1 MADATASEIGL
12 NAVIVAVTD
21 GVPRILTVRRE
32 AMAATKEP
40 AALGPWSDSHYALP
54 FGPFEPAS
62 HRTLDLGLRR
72 WVEEQAG
79 LTLGYV
85 EQLYTFADRHRD
97 PRELA
102 GGSRIVSIGY
112 LALAHEAEPHGARDA
127 EWRNWYEFFPWE
139 DWREGRPLV
148 IDDTIRPQLLR
159 WAEAAKKTAARAGRE
174 ERVAINFSLED
185 AGWDP
190 ELVLERYE
198 LLYEAGLV
206 AEAERDRAIARA
218 HNMTQTPTRPL
229 DENDSERLA
238 ALGATGRPLELDHRR
253 ILATALGRVRGKLKY
268 RPVVFELLPDTF
280 TLFQLQ
286 RVVEA
291 LSGVLLHKQNF
302 RRLVINNKLVEPT
315 GRSVNQPRGR
325 PAELFRFR
333 REVLRERP
341 APGVRVPVQRAAG

>member
-21 GVPRILTVRRE
+21 GVPLILTVRHE
-32 AMAATKEP
+32 AMAATLE
-40 AALGPWSDSHYALP
+40 AAVLGPWSDSHYALP
-54 FGPFEPAS
+54 YGPFEPAS

-72 WVEEQAG
+72 WVEQQTG

-97 PRELA
+97 PRELV

-112 LALAHEAEPHGARDA
+112 LALVHEAEPHGAGDA
-127 EWRNWYEFFPWE
+127 EWREWYEFFPWE
-139 DWREGRPLV
+139 DWRAGRPPM
-148 IDDTIRPQLLR
+148 IDETIRPQLLR
-159 WAEAAKKTAARAGRE
+159 WADAAGKATIQARRE
-174 ERVAINFSLED
+174 ERVSINFGLED

-190 ELVLERYE
+190 ERVLERYE

-206 AEAERDRAIARA
+206 AEAERDRAIARS
-218 HNMTQTPTRPL
+218 HKITETPTRPL
-229 DENDSERLA
+229 DGGDNARLM
-238 ALGATGRPLELDHRR
+238 ALGSTGRPLELDHRR
-253 ILATALGRVRGKLKY
+253 ILATALSRVRGKLKY

-302 RRLVINNKLVEPT
+302 RRLVINTKLVEPT
-315 GRSVNQPRGR
+315 GQSVSQPRGR
-325 PAELFRFR
+325 PAALFRFR

-341 APGVRVPVQRAAG
+341 APGVRVPVQRLSG

>member
-1 MADATASEIGL
+1 MADASATEIGL

-21 GVPRILTVRRE
+21 GVPLILTVRHE
-32 AMAATKEP
+32 AMAGAPE
-40 AALGPWSDSHYALP
+40 AAAPGPWSGSHYALP
-54 FGPFEPAS
+54 FGPFDPAR

-72 WVEEQAG
+72 WVERQTG
-79 LTLGYV
+79 FHLGYV

-112 LALAHEAEPHGARDA
+112 LALVHEAQPHGTGDA
-127 EWRNWYEFFPWE
+127 EWRQWYEFFPWE
-139 DWREGRPLV
+139 DWRDGRPAV
-148 IDDTIRPQLLR
+148 IDQTIRPQLLR
-159 WAEAAKKTAARAGRE
+159 WVNAAKEAPDRAQRE
-174 ERVAINFSLED
+174 ERVSINFGLED
-185 AGWDP
+185 AGWDA
-190 ELVLERYE
+190 ERVLERYE

-206 AEAERDRAIARA
+206 AEAERDRAIARL
-218 HNMTQTPTRPL
+218 HQVSETPTRPL
-229 DENDSERLA
+229 DGDDRERLA

-315 GRSVNQPRGR
+315 GRSASQTRGR
-325 PAELFRFR
+325 PAALFRFR
-333 REVLRERP
+333 RDVLRERP
-341 APGVRVPVQRAAG
+341 APGVRVPMQRIAG